1 MLPAT
6 SLLSLLL
13 AGGLLSGGWA
23 PSSAHVMAPLDH
35 EKDIGGVFPK
45 GVVRERVWD
54 FMRGSFRL
62 VNATSV
68 LETAVGTESFPTHS
82 DSPMLFSHA
91 PPPLNKTLLSRRSK
105 RQFRNPLFSSTKH
118 MEMAIYVDQ
127 YMWDLYVKRYGVG
140 QARQR
145 LQDYVKVVL
154 SSAQAVYLHPSFSP
168 TLKLSMDDFVI
179 WTRQPSALTGNA
191 WNAFDYLDAFCS
203 YVKPR
208 SSGFDHATLIT
219 GYELIAPPGVEIDG
233 IAFQNG
239 VCTDI
244 SCTVVRGTSPP
255 YR

>member
-1 MLPAT
+1 MA
-6 SLLSLLL
+6 SVSLLL
-13 AGGLLSGGWA
+13 LATSVWHSALCHVMSGG
-23 PSSAHVMAPLDH
+23 
-35 EKDIGGVFPK
+35 KDPGGVFPT
-45 GVVRERVWD
+45 GEERERVWD
-54 FMRGSFRL
+54 FMEGTYRL
-62 VNATSV
+62 MNRSQI
-68 LETAVGTESFPTHS
+68 LETSLDLDKLTTATNHSESN
-82 DSPMLFSHA
+82 LVR
-91 PPPLNKTLLSRRSK
+91 KK
-105 RQFRNPLFSSTKH
+105 RQFGARLLNNKH

-127 YMWDLYVKRYGVG
+127 YMWDLYVKRYGTG

-145 LQDYVKVVL
+145 LQNYVKVVL
-154 SSAQAVYLHPSFSP
+154 SSTQAVYLHPSFRP

-179 WTRQPSALTGNA
+179 WTRQPAALRGNA

-203 YVKPR
+203 FVKPQ

-255 YR
+255 YRSAFLFLLLFPCF